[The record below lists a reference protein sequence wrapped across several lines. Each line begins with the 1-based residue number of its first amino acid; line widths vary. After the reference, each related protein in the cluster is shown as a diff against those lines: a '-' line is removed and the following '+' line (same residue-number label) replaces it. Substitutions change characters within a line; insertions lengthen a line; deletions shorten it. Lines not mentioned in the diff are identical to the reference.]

1 MNKRLERYSSK
12 TARYLR
18 NHASLMLSCVS
29 AAGVVCTTV
38 SAVKAT
44 PKALELIRKAEEQKE
59 EKLTKIEALKTA
71 GSVYIPSVL
80 LGVSTVACIFGTS
93 VLNQRKQAS
102 LISAYGLLNESCKT
116 YKKKVNQL
124 YGDDA
129 DNLIRR
135 SVSIDKAKEYD
146 KPPDSKLLTFY
157 DEYSDRFFESTME
170 DVLKAEY
177 ELNKLMVLRGY
188 VTANDFYNLL
198 GLAYTDYADNVG
210 WSIDAGKNL
219 YGYSWID
226 FEHDFVAAEEGD
238 DPEYGEY
245 YRVIMTNE
253 PTIDYDIIIE

>member
-1 MNKRLERYSSK
+1 MNRRLEKYSSK
-12 TARYLR
+12 TARYLHS
-18 NHASLMLSCVS
+18 HASLILSCVS

-44 PKALELIRKAEEQKE
+44 PKALKLIKKAEEQKE
-59 EKLTKIEALKTA
+59 EKLTKFEVLKTA

-80 LGVSTVACIFGTS
+80 FGASTVACIFGTN
-93 VLNQRKQAS
+93 VLNQRRQAS
-102 LISAYGLLNESCKT
+102 LISTYGLLNESYKT

-129 DNLIRR
+129 DNLISR
-135 SVSIDKAKEYD
+135 SVSIDKAKEYN

-157 DEYSDRFFESTME
+157 DEFSERFFESSME

-177 ELNKLMVLRGY
+177 ELNRLFILRGY

-226 FEHDFVAAEEGD
+226 FEHDLVTVEEGD

-245 YRVIMTNE
+245 YRIIMINE
-253 PTIDYDIIIE
+253 PAIDYDIIIE